1 MFKRA
6 PQTII
11 RKSVQ
16 PNRLSL
22 HRRFVAKVQN
32 VPSMGDSITEGTV
45 VEWSKKEPTL
55 LQRLRSSYLSIVNRM
70 RYAWSGEP
78 IPHAQSVVTN
88 TPDDSSNSI
97 EVGEAVKVDD
107 IVVLIETDKILV
119 EVRAE
124 EAGVITQQHA
134 EIEGTVE
141 VGAKLYTLD
150 TDGTASV
157 SSEPVQSQPAAA
169 PPKQETAPPPK
180 PASAPAK
187 PAPIATAAPIGRT
200 PMIQFRHG
208 KRAPPKP
215 ATAGSSISPDFLGPD
230 AFFSVELPSRFQRK
244 AFSEEEIEA
253 TLSGGAWLVD
263 KGVTQTISKRLDL

>member
-16 PNRLSL
+16 PSRLSL
-22 HRRFVAKVQN
+22 PRRFVAKVQN

-45 VEWSKKEPTL
+45 VEWSKK
-55 LQRLRSSYLSIVNRM
+55 
-70 RYAWSGEP
+70 
-78 IPHAQSVVTN
+78 
-88 TPDDSSNSI
+88 
-97 EVGEAVKVDD
+97 VGEAVKVDD
-107 IVVLIETDKILV
+107 IVALIETDKILV

-134 EIEGTVE
+134 ELEGTVE

-157 SSEPVQSQPAAA
+157 SSEQAQSQPAAA
-169 PPKQETAPPPK
+169 SSKQETAPPPK

-187 PAPIATAAPIGRT
+187 PPPIATAAPIGRT

-208 KRAPPKP
+208 KRDPPKP
-215 ATAGSSISPDFLGPD
+215 ATAASSIAPDFVGTD
-230 AFFSVELPSRFQRK
+230 AFFSVQLPSRFERK
-244 AFSEEEIEA
+244 AFSDEEIEA